1 MYFHI
6 RKITTLYTYIS
17 NITSFLWR
25 RQQTNVQCKLVQQST
40 LFTKIQFDDYSFVH
54 ICPKKS

>member
-25 RQQTNVQCKLVQQST
+25 RQQTNVQCKLVQQTT
-40 LFTKIQFDDYSFVH
+40 LFTKIQFDDYNFVH